1 MIHCLQSGM
10 FMCLLRGSFYSST
23 FLILPSIH
31 PKLTPSYTITRELL
45 LLSPKSTE
53 ERRAK
58 GSKKFNRS
66 PKKVHQNYFFFT
78 FSCNKAK

>member
-58 GSKKFNRS
+58 GSKKVNRS
-66 PKKVHQNYFFFT
+66 PKKVHQNYYFFYLQL
-78 FSCNKAK
+78 